1 MADTRSQVG
10 GGEKGRGLDR
20 GRRGAQEAVDLR
32 PIRRVLIISFVLA
45 VLIQVSGIN
54 TIIDYAPL
62 VLKSAG

>member
-1 MADTRSQVG
+1 
-10 GGEKGRGLDR
+10 
-20 GRRGAQEAVDLR
+20 VDLR